1 MSTQQSARPPVGAP
15 RAPGGMPPPSSGGGG
30 GAAFDP
36 IKLLQKYKYMLVASV
51 ILGGVI
57 GVGAHVFF
65 LKFSPKFK
73 STVLFECSPVE
84 TEIQAISTATI
95 DEDEMARFM
104 GTQVFTIKGEQ
115 VIFAV
120 LGDSRLDAEAPM
132 WYKRFSKNGNLD
144 LVEGSKDLEKIINA
158 YSIPNTYLI
167 QLSVQVGDRNDA
179 AGLVRLVKEN
189 YIRILSSGTNS
200 GITARK
206 ETFRKAIA
214 EAEDALR
221 ELAARKGRLISE
233 SGSETSEVDNS
244 AQAEMLRLIN
254 AQIINNQQQI
264 EAFEVTLAND
274 EAQLQRN
281 TTIDFDAMLR
291 ASVEQMPLIQ
301 SIQQQISGL
310 NTQMSAMRAE
320 GYTPQH
326 RTYRQMLSQLEATE
340 RELNDTTDKLLMESF
355 ETRIDSTRMVLSQ
368 LNAQIVDL
376 SAQQEDLQ
384 TELNELTLISE
395 EIKDIDQQIENTT
408 NLLGEHRNGLSQLG
422 MAAGLDSVSRITVKK
437 SENIPD
443 RPSFPIIYI
452 MVPAGM
458 FLVTALTVGVI
469 VVFEMLDQ
477 RIKSAADIALI
488 PRTRI
493 LGIIP
498 DAEEDPTEHE
508 SLDTL
513 FMDSPSS
520 VLAEHYRQ
528 LRTKITKDLG
538 RHGHKTLLVAGAMP
552 GSGATC
558 VASNLAQACVAA
570 GKKTLLIDTN
580 FRRSRIHTAFGLSE
594 SPGLGE
600 VLAGEKTVSDCIQAA
615 GKNAPDVL
623 SAGSRTLRVV
633 ERLGTRAMSEML
645 AQASDMYDV
654 VILDVAPAI
663 VAGDAL
669 TLASQVDATM
679 LVVRAMSEKR
689 GQVARL
695 KNELGDNRAE
705 FLGVLVNGVRSAAG
719 GYMRKNI
726 KTSHQYHALDS
737 DHAA

>member
-1 MSTQQSARPPVGAP
+1 MSTQQPTRAPSGPPRAGAGAP
-15 RAPGGMPPPSSGGGG
+15 PSSSGGGG
-30 GAAFDP
+30 ASFDP
-36 IKLLQKYKYMLVASV
+36 LKLLQKYKYLLVVSV
-51 ILGGVI
+51 FMGAVI

-65 LKFSPKFK
+65 LKFSPGFK

-84 TEIQAISTATI
+84 TDLKAISTATI

-115 VIFAV
+115 VLFAV
-120 LGDSRLDAEAPM
+120 LGDSRLNAEAPI
-132 WYKRFSKNGNLD
+132 WFRKYSKNGNLD
-144 LVEGSKDLEKIINA
+144 IVEGYKDLEKIIKA

-200 GITARK
+200 GITTRK
-206 ETFRKAIA
+206 ESFRKAIA
-214 EAEDALR
+214 EAEDSLK

-244 AQAEMLRLIN
+244 AQAEALRLIN

-264 EAFEVTLAND
+264 EAFQVTLAND

-281 TTIDFDAMLR
+281 TPIDFDAMLR
-291 ASVEQMPLIQ
+291 ERVEQMPLVQ
-301 SIQQQISGL
+301 SHLQSISGL
-310 NTQMSAMRAE
+310 KTQMTAMLSE
-320 GYTPQH
+320 GFKPEH
-326 RTYRQMLSQLEATE
+326 RTYRQMISQLEATE
-340 RELNDTTDKLLMESF
+340 RILEDTRSKLLMESF

-368 LNAQIVDL
+368 LKAQIVDL
-376 SAQQEDLQ
+376 SAQQEQLQ

-395 EIKDIDQQIENTT
+395 EIADIDRQIDNTT
-408 NLLGEHRNGLSQLG
+408 NNMAEYQNGLSELG
-422 MAAGLDSVSRITVKK
+422 MAAGLDSARRITIKK
-437 SENIPD
+437 PENLPD

-458 FLVTALTVGVI
+458 FLVTAVTVGVI
-469 VVFEMLDQ
+469 VIFEMLDQ

-498 DAEEDPTEHE
+498 DAEEDPAKHA

-615 GKNAPDVL
+615 GENAPDVL

-705 FLGVLVNGVRSAAG
+705 FLGVLVNCVRSAAG

>member
-1 MSTQQSARPPVGAP
+1 MSTQQSTRPPIGAP

-30 GAAFDP
+30 VAFDP
-36 IKLLQKYKYMLVASV
+36 LKLLQKYKYMLVASV

-65 LKFSPKFK
+65 LKFSPGYK

-132 WYKRFSKNGNLD
+132 WFRKFSKNGNLD
-144 LVEGSKDLEKIINA
+144 LVEGYKDLEKIIKA

-200 GITARK
+200 GITTRK

-214 EAEDALR
+214 ESEDALK

-291 ASVEQMPLIQ
+291 ANVELMPLVQ

-310 NTQMSAMRAE
+310 STQMSAMRAE

-340 RELNDTTDKLLMESF
+340 RELNDTTNKLLMESF

-395 EIKDIDQQIENTT
+395 EIKDIDQQIANTT
-408 NLLGEHRNGLSQLG
+408 DLMGEHRNGLSQLG
-422 MAAGLDSVSRITVKK
+422 MAAGLDSVSRITIKK

-528 LRTKITKDLG
+528 LRTKITKNMG
-538 RHGHKTLLVAGAMP
+538 SHGHKTLLVAGAMP
-552 GSGATC
+552 GSGATS
-558 VASNLAQACVAA
+558 VASNLAQACIAA

-580 FRRSRIHTAFGLSE
+580 FRRARIHTAYGLSE

-600 VLAGEKTVSDCIQAA
+600 LLADEKTVSECIQAA
-615 GKNAPDVL
+615 GENAPDVL
-623 SAGSRTLRVV
+623 SAGARNLRVV
-633 ERLGTRAMSEML
+633 ERLGTQAMGKVL
-645 AQASDMYDV
+645 AEVSAMYDV

-663 VAGDAL
+663 VAGDAM

-689 GQVARL
+689 GQVARI

-705 FLGVLVNGVRSAAG
+705 FLGVLVNGVRSSAG

-726 KTSHQYHALDS
+726 KTSHQYHTLDS